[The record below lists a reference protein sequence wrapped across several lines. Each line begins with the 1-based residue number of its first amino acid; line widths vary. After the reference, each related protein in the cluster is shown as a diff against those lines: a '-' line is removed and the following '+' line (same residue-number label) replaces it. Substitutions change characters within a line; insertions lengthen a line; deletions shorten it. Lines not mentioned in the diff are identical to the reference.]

1 MNLHETTANQLLKLK
16 ALSDETRLDII
27 NLLSSGPLCACD
39 ILESF
44 QITQPTLSYH
54 MKLLTTSGLVSS
66 EKAGKWIYYALNFDE
81 MEHLLEYLRTISTN
95 RSVPLVSSNAKCKHN
110 TADRCK

>member
-1 MNLHETTANQLLKLK
+1 MAKQETTDKHLRKLK
-16 ALSDETRLDII
+16 ALSDTTRLDII

-54 MKLLTTSGLVSS
+54 MKLLTESSLVSS
-66 EKAGKWIYYALNFDE
+66 ERTGKWTHYALDCAE
-81 MEHLLEYLRTISTN
+81 MEGLLEYLNQLMVN
-95 RSVPLVSSNAKCKHN
+95 RSVPLVKSTANCGQKHS
-110 TADRCK
+110 KGV